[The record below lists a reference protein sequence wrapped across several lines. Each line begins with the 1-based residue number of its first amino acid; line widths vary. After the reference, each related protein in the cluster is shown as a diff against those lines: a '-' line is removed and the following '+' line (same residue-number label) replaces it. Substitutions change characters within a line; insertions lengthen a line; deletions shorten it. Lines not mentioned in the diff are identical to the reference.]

1 MADVIV
7 TRDGDSG
14 FGSGMIVGIIVVL
27 LAIGFAIWYFGFGG
41 NGSTTDQPDVNIN
54 NPQVNIPAPSAAP
67 QSS

>member
-14 FGSGMIVGIIVVL
+14 MGAGMVLGILIVL

-41 NGSTTDQPDVNIN
+41 FGTNDGATDVNIN
-54 NPQVNIPAPSAAP
+54 NPQVNVQP